1 MLKETL
7 EQSLI
12 ELCKSDTVH
21 YEVTANEIS
30 NIRLA
35 LLKMEGV
42 NIQELCDIEGTFK
55 AWSELNNKVKQLQEQ
70 KEKLRI
76 QLMILNEEIKEQT
89 LALENSKSK
98 GKVTKSASPKSTN
111 S

>member
-21 YEVTANEIS
+21 FETTCTEIS
-30 NIRLA
+30 DTRLA
-35 LLKMEGV
+35 LLKIEGV

-55 AWSELNNKVKQLQEQ
+55 AWNKLNNEVKQLQLE
-70 KEKLRI
+70 KETLRI
-76 QLMILNEEIKEQT
+76 QILKLKEELQVKS
-89 LALENSKSK
+89 LERQPK
-98 GKVTKSASPKSTN
+98 GKVTKPASPKS
-111 S
+111 

>member
-21 YEVTANEIS
+21 FETTCTEIS
-30 NIRLA
+30 NTRLA
-35 LLKMEGV
+35 LLKIEGV

-55 AWSELNNKVKQLQEQ
+55 AWNKLNNEVKQLQLE
-70 KEKLRI
+70 KETLRI
-76 QLMILNEEIKEQT
+76 QILKLKEELQAKS
-89 LALENSKSK
+89 LECQPK
-98 GKVTKSASPKSTN
+98 GKVTKPASPKS
-111 S
+111 

>member
-21 YEVTANEIS
+21 FETTCTEIS
-30 NIRLA
+30 NTRLA
-35 LLKMEGV
+35 LLKIEGA

-55 AWSELNNKVKQLQEQ
+55 AWNKLNNEVKQLQLE
-70 KEKLRI
+70 KETLRVQILKLK
-76 QLMILNEEIKEQT
+76 EELQVKS
-89 LALENSKSK
+89 LECQPK
-98 GKVTKSASPKSTN
+98 GKVTKPASPKS
-111 S
+111 

>member
-21 YEVTANEIS
+21 FETTCTEIS
-30 NIRLA
+30 NTRLA
-35 LLKMEGV
+35 LLKIEGV

-55 AWSELNNKVKQLQEQ
+55 AWNKLNNEVKQLQLE
-70 KEKLRI
+70 KETLRI
-76 QLMILNEEIKEQT
+76 QILKLKEELQ
-89 LALENSKSK
+89 AKSAGRQST
-98 GKVTKSASPKSTN
+98 GKVTKPASPKS
-111 S
+111 

>member
-1 MLKETL
+1 MIKETL
-7 EQSLI
+7 ETSLI

-21 YEVTANEIS
+21 FETTCNEIS
-30 NIRLA
+30 NTRLA

-55 AWSELNNKVKQLQEQ
+55 AWSKLNQEVKQLREQ
-70 KEKLRI
+70 KENLRVSIIKLDEELQAKSLKR
-76 QLMILNEEIKEQT
+76 QLT
-89 LALENSKSK
+89 
-98 GKVTKSASPKSTN
+98 GKVAKSASPKTTN

>member
-21 YEVTANEIS
+21 FETTCTEIS
-30 NIRLA
+30 NTRLA
-35 LLKMEGV
+35 LLKIEGV

-55 AWSELNNKVKQLQEQ
+55 AWNKLNNEVKQLQLE
-70 KEKLRI
+70 KEILRI
-76 QLMILNEEIKEQT
+76 QILKLKEELQAKS
-89 LALENSKSK
+89 LECQPK
-98 GKVTKSASPKSTN
+98 GKVTKPASPKS
-111 S
+111 